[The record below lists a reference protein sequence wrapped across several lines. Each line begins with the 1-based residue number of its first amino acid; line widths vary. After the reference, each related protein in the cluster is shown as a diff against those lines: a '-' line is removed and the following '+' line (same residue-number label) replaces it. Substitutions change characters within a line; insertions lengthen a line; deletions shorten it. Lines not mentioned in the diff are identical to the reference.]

1 MAGFLNK
8 GNSLTATIDDVKY
21 SGPFDKV
28 LGTISNLLP
37 QQEEANANMNRLLKE
52 EQNQPFLKGSGYG
65 TNPIPMGLL
74 GGQVSDGNIMAAV
87 PPHLQEQYG
96 KFYGTNLFEK
106 NAGLLGEMGVSPEQ
120 IAQAKTQQTALNPT
134 DLAGRQQA
142 AWKDAQDLI
151 ARGKATPEQMN
162 KEFATLFGDE
172 AMDRMRGI
180 LPTKKYEPKTQE
192 EALEFEKKK
201 KEAELGT
208 IEEKERLKAAGK
220 AKAKFEASYPKVK
233 NSMSALN
240 IQWNLVEDAINKA
253 IAQTSGIT
261 AGYGSW
267 LKSLPATDA
276 LTLSGYL
283 DTIKANVGFDKLQQM
298 REDSP
303 TGGALGQVSDFEN
316 KMLQAVKGSLEQ
328 KLSPSQLKA
337 NLNIVLTNLKQLR
350 KERTNAFQKDYSQFG
365 VTVMPQPAA
374 TGTRQVRNKKTGEI
388 VTIDAEGNIIG
399 GQ

>member
-1 MAGFLNK
+1 MAGLLNK

-52 EQNQPFLKGSGYG
+52 EQNQPFLKGSRQG
-65 TNPIPMGLL
+65 TNPIPLGLL
-74 GGQVSDGNIMAAV
+74 SGKVEDGNIFVAV

-96 KFYGTNLFEK
+96 KLYCTNLLDK
-106 NAGLLGEMGVSPEQ
+106 NAGLLGQMGISPEQ
-120 IAQAKTQQTALNPT
+120 ITQAKTQQTALNPI
-134 DLAGRQQA
+134 DLAGKQQA
-142 AWKDAQDLI
+142 AWKAAQDLI
-151 ARGKATPEQMN
+151 TRGKATPEQMN
-162 KEFATLFGDE
+162 KEFATLFGNE
-172 AMDRMRGI
+172 ALDRMRGI
-180 LPTKKYEPKTQE
+180 LSTKKYEPKTQE
-192 EALEFEKKK
+192 EALAFEKKK
-201 KEAELGT
+201 KQAELET
-208 IEEKERLKAAGK
+208 IEEKERLKAGGK

-240 IQWNLVEDAINKA
+240 IQWNLVEDVINKA

-261 AGYGSW
+261 AGYGAW
-267 LKSLPATDA
+267 IKSLPRTDA

-283 DTIKANVGFDKLQQM
+283 DTIKSNVGFDKLQQM

-316 KMLQAVKGSLEQ
+316 RMLQAVKGSLEQ
-328 KLSPSQLKA
+328 KLSPSQLKT
-337 NLNIVLTNLKQLR
+337 NLNIVLTNLRQLR
-350 KERTNAFQKDYSQFG
+350 KERNNAFEKDYAQFG
-365 VTVMPQPAA
+365 ATIMPQPAA
-374 TGTRQVRNKKTGEI
+374 TGTRQVRNKKTGQI